1 MSGVVESEGP
11 FRLSRIGL
19 KGQSDMKDLVLNVN
33 SYGAKGD
40 GITNDTA
47 AIQAAIDACA
57 AAGGGI
63 VWFPLGRYKTT
74 RSLLVRAGAIALVG
88 TGYASVIAPEGSF
101 DTVVIQSNVLGTF
114 LSGNRVIDLYFDE
127 AGKTGGRT
135 LYAERVAEFAAQSV
149 TATSGYNGL
158 AFSVY
163 NSIVLADVRLTY
175 YRGGLGAAYL
185 RLTSGPTPSDRAD
198 VAWVRDCIFST
209 DQPRLSVGMKGVDI
223 DGFVHTV
230 NLSKVGIGVSGAEAL
245 IARNSLAAAN
255 VPTFITANDLE
266 IEFSQLECIRLDA
279 GIKCSFATSMLHGSV
294 LRDNVYVGS
303 ACRNIDF
310 TGGTSTGAC
319 QSGIAVAGRDV
330 SITSMRFDTNC
341 QLNITGPYPGI
352 LVGGT
357 SNGVVVT
364 GCRSGS
370 LDTPNSQ
377 RYGIQVDTGADNF
390 CIVGNVFTNN
400 RLGSHI
406 IGTTLAANRVYASN
420 AG

>member
-1 MSGVVESEGP
+1 MDV
-11 FRLSRIGL
+11 
-19 KGQSDMKDLVLNVN
+19 K

-40 GITNDTA
+40 GTTNDTA
-47 AIQAAIDACA
+47 AIQATIDACA

-74 RSLLVRAGAIALVG
+74 SSLRVHSGGIALAG
-88 TGYASVIAPEGSF
+88 TGYVSIIAPEGSF
-101 DTVVIQSNVLGTF
+101 DTVVIQSNLPGTF
-114 LSGNRVIDLYFDE
+114 LYGNRVVDLYFDD
-127 AGKTGGRT
+127 AGKHGGRT
-135 LYAERVAEFAAQSV
+135 LYAERVAEFALQRV

-158 AFSVY
+158 EFSVY

-175 YRGGLGAAYL
+175 YRGGLGSSYL
-185 RLTSGPTPSDRAD
+185 RLSSGPTPSNRSD

-230 NLSKVGIGVSGAEAL
+230 NLTRVGIGVSGAEAL
-245 IARNSLAAAN
+245 IARNSVVAAD

-266 IEFSQLECIRLDA
+266 IEFPQLECIRLDA
-279 GIKCSFATSMLHGSV
+279 GIKCSFATSMLHGSIS
-294 LRDNVYVGS
+294 RDNVYVGC

-310 TGGTSTGAC
+310 TGGTSTGAW

-341 QLNITGPYPGI
+341 QVSSTGPYPGI

-364 GCRSGS
+364 GCRSGN
-370 LDTPNSQ
+370 LNTPNSQ

-400 RLGSHI
+400 RVGSHV
-406 IGTTLAANRVYASN
+406 IGTTLAANRVYESN

>member
-1 MSGVVESEGP
+1 MDV
-11 FRLSRIGL
+11 
-19 KGQSDMKDLVLNVN
+19 K

-40 GITNDTA
+40 GTTNDSA

-74 RSLLVRAGAIALVG
+74 SSLRMHSGGITLAG
-88 TGYASVIAPEGSF
+88 TGYASVIKPEGNF
-101 DTVVIQSNVLGTF
+101 DTVVIQSNLPGRF
-114 LSGNRVIDLYFDE
+114 LYGNRVVDLYFDE
-127 AGKTGGRT
+127 AEKHDGRT
-135 LYAERVAEFAAQSV
+135 LYAERVAELALQRV
-149 TATSGYNGL
+149 TATSGYNG
-158 AFSVY
+158 FEFRVY

-175 YRGGLGAAYL
+175 YRGGLGSAYL
-185 RLTSGPTPSDRAD
+185 RLSSGTAPSNRAD

-209 DQPRLSVGMKGVDI
+209 DQPRRSVGMKGVDI

-230 NLSKVGIGVSGAEAL
+230 NLTRVGIGVSGAEAL
-245 IARNSLAAAN
+245 IARNSVGADD
-255 VPTFITANDLE
+255 VPTFITASDLE
-266 IEFSQLECIRLDA
+266 IEFPQLECIRLDA
-279 GIKCSFATSMLHGSV
+279 GIKCSFATSMLHGSIS
-294 LRDNVYVGS
+294 RDNVYVGR

-341 QLNITGPYPGI
+341 QVGSTGPYPGI

-364 GCRSGS
+364 GCRSGN
-370 LDTPNSQ
+370 LDTPSSQ

-390 CIVGNVFTNN
+390 CIAGNVFTNN

-406 IGTTLAANRVYASN
+406 IGTSLAANRVYENN

>member
-1 MSGVVESEGP
+1 ME
-11 FRLSRIGL
+11 
-19 KGQSDMKDLVLNVN
+19 DLVLNVK
-33 SYGAKGD
+33 SHGAKGD

-57 AAGGGI
+57 GAGGGI

-74 RSLLVRAGAIALVG
+74 RSLLVRTGAIALVG

-101 DTVVIQSNVLGTF
+101 DTVVVQSNLLGAF
-114 LSGNRVIDLYFDE
+114 LYGNRVVDLYFDE
-127 AGKTGGRT
+127 AGKTGGRM
-135 LYAERVAEFAAQSV
+135 LYAERIAEFAAQRV
-149 TATSGYNGL
+149 TATSGCNGL

-175 YRGGLGAAYL
+175 YRGGLGSAYL
-185 RLTSGPTPSDRAD
+185 RLTSGSAPSDRAD

-209 DQPRLSVGMKGVDI
+209 DQARLSVGMQGVDI

-230 NLSKVGIGVSGAEAL
+230 NLSRVGIGVSGAEAL
-245 IARNSLAAAN
+245 IARNSVAAAD

-294 LRDNVYVGS
+294 SRDNVYVGS

-310 TGGTSTGAC
+310 TGGTSTGAW
-319 QSGIAVAGRDV
+319 QTGIAVAGRDV
-330 SITSMRFDTNC
+330 SITSMRFNTNC
-341 QLNITGPYPGI
+341 QLPNGPYPGI

-370 LDTPNSQ
+370 LDTPCSQ
-377 RYGIQVDTGADNF
+377 RYGIQVDNGADNF
-390 CIVGNVFTNN
+390 CIVGNIFTNN
-400 RLGSHI
+400 RLGSNI
-406 IGTTLAANRVYASN
+406 IGPPLTTPNRVYASN